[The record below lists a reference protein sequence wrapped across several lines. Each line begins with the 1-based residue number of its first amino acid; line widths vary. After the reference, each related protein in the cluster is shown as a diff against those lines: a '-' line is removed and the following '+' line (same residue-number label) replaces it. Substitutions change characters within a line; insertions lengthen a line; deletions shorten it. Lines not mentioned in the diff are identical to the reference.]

1 MNIVIVEDEPKTAR
15 LLKELVE
22 AYAAG
27 IKVVAMCESIE
38 TTIQFLKEDGPKI
51 DLFFMDV
58 QLADGLSFEIFKQV
72 KIEVPVIFCTAFDH
86 YALEAFKANGID
98 YILKPFGEQD
108 IALALEKLYLW
119 RGNTTLQHLSE
130 DLLPSPPVAKTY
142 NTSFLVKFR
151 EKMFPVLV
159 ADIALI
165 SLEQDILYLYTF
177 QQEKHPIF
185 KTIDEAEQALNPQ
198 QFFRIN
204 RQMIIHRNAIREM
217 EPYFNR
223 KLILHLTINSKEKPV
238 VSRLKVSPF
247 LTWMEKP

>member
-1 MNIVIVEDEPKTAR
+1 MQFVI
-15 LLKELVE
+15 
-22 AYAAG
+22 
-27 IKVVAMCESIE
+27 S
-38 TTIQFLKEDGPKI
+38 KI
-51 DLFFMDV
+51 HSQSLIHSV
-58 QLADGLSFEIFKQV
+58 GFEIFKLI

-204 RQMIIHRNAIREM
+204 RQMIIHRNTIREM